1 MSEVQFSYVK
11 LFERQGYIFAGENY
25 AGVASCWGQPWKL
38 KDIDNTLNE
47 FGFLLSNNHSFL
59 LYMAHGGTNFGLTA
73 GAVGIVG

>member
-1 MSEVQFSYVK
+1 M
-11 LFERQGYIFAGENY
+11 
-25 AGVASCWGQPWKL
+25 ASCWGQPWKL